1 MEDLTQDGNF
11 SSHLGQGKV
20 SFSSSLT
27 ISVLKL
33 EGKMPEARE
42 SLITEVM

>member
-11 SSHLGQGKV
+11 SSYLGQEKV
-20 SFSSSLT
+20 FLSSGLT
-27 ISVLKL
+27 RAVLKR
-33 EGKMPEARE
+33 EEKMPEARE